1 MKKLILFLSFIVQL
15 SFAQNLDDETLFTV
29 AGKEVKVKDF
39 VRVYTK
45 NNINNQADFSKASLE
60 DYLNL
65 FVNFKLKVL
74 EAENLKMDT
83 IKSIQNELRTYQKQL
98 AQNYINDKEVS
109 EDLIKEAYE
118 RSKVEVDVSHILI
131 RWPKEF
137 PTSTDSLNTL
147 KAIKNIKK
155 QVTVAN
161 FNKVA
166 KEKSQDPSAK
176 ENEGRLGFL
185 TVLQTVYPFENA
197 MYTTPVGSI
206 SEPVASQFGYHLVLV
221 HATRPTRGKMRTAHL
236 FIKSKET
243 DNEEKQANAKKKID
257 EIYKELVSGAIDF
270 DAAVQ
275 KYSEDSKTKFQN
287 GLLPELSSGEMIPS
301 FADVAFSLEKDG
313 DFSEPVQTPIGWHI
327 IKRISKTD
335 IKDYEEASNELEKRV
350 ERDSRSNVAV
360 EKSIEDTKQRFGFNT
375 NAKNL
380 NEVLD
385 ALAKSYSDEKYKI
398 ENQSLDKVIFKIG
411 DKLFT
416 QKDFIIYTKAS
427 FNKNPNLENINESL
441 KAHYNKYQN
450 SKLQEFR
457 EQHLA
462 EISED
467 YKNLMQEYHD
477 GILLFELT
485 DQEVWSKAV
494 IDTMGLRSFYNQNK
508 MNYMWKE
515 RAEYSKYFFSN
526 ESSANK
532 GIKLLSKGKDAEQ
545 VLSKLNKKEK
555 LVSVKT
561 YKVEEPA
568 LVDLGLEWKEGSN
581 NTQVLEDGAISYLK
595 VDRILSPEPK
605 LLQETR
611 GYVISDY
618 QNYLEK
624 QWIAALKAK
633 YPLEL
638 NDKVF
643 KSLIVE

>member
-109 EDLIKEAYE
+109 EDLVKEAYE

-137 PTSTDSLNTL
+137 PTSADSLNTL
-147 KAIKNIKK
+147 KAIKAIKK
-155 QVTVAN
+155 QVTAAN
-161 FNKVA
+161 FNKLA

-350 ERDSRSNVAV
+350 ERDSRSN
-360 EKSIEDTKQRFGFNT
+360 
-375 NAKNL
+375 
-380 NEVLD
+380 
-385 ALAKSYSDEKYKI
+385 
-398 ENQSLDKVIFKIG
+398 
-411 DKLFT
+411 
-416 QKDFIIYTKAS
+416 
-427 FNKNPNLENINESL
+427 
-441 KAHYNKYQN
+441 
-450 SKLQEFR
+450 
-457 EQHLA
+457 
-462 EISED
+462 
-467 YKNLMQEYHD
+467 
-477 GILLFELT
+477 
-485 DQEVWSKAV
+485 
-494 IDTMGLRSFYNQNK
+494 
-508 MNYMWKE
+508 
-515 RAEYSKYFFSN
+515 
-526 ESSANK
+526 
-532 GIKLLSKGKDAEQ
+532 
-545 VLSKLNKKEK
+545 
-555 LVSVKT
+555 
-561 YKVEEPA
+561 
-568 LVDLGLEWKEGSN
+568 
-581 NTQVLEDGAISYLK
+581 
-595 VDRILSPEPK
+595 
-605 LLQETR
+605 
-611 GYVISDY
+611 
-618 QNYLEK
+618 
-624 QWIAALKAK
+624 
-633 YPLEL
+633 
-638 NDKVF
+638 
-643 KSLIVE
+643 